1 MYQSNRAYKG
11 VGFTPVILFEQTCQI
26 QDLVETPSSSVPTLI
41 SCPGFNLFHA
51 HQWYSSIVK
60 SPLKIQSCL
69 MILCKGSAS
78 SELPTNSFSV
88 AVSLMTLSWQMATVA
103 HSDLLMSSCHS
114 NHPVKLQNIL
124 CFIAEKIRESGHSS
138 GGSSN
143 LPANATLILVW
154 QRRFWESGLFRS
166 CTHPCAAFL
175 VRLSQALQPAG
186 LQGAVY
192 FIAFISKH
200 ISLFL
205 GQDRRL
211 CLLSVFSSL
220 QLGIYWFTSLS
231 SILIKLLLKQVIY
244 NKNVISL

>member
-26 QDLVETPSSSVPTLI
+26 QDLVETPSSSGPTLI
-41 SCPGFNLFHA
+41 SCPGFNPFHA

-60 SPLKIQSCL
+60 SPLKTQSCL

-78 SELPTNSFSV
+78 TELPTNSFSV
-88 AVSLMTLSWQMATVA
+88 AISLMTPSWQMATVA

-143 LPANATLILVW
+143 LPANATLVLVW
-154 QRRFWESGLFRS
+154 QRRF
-166 CTHPCAAFL
+166 
-175 VRLSQALQPAG
+175 
-186 LQGAVY
+186 
-192 FIAFISKH
+192 
-200 ISLFL
+200 
-205 GQDRRL
+205 
-211 CLLSVFSSL
+211 
-220 QLGIYWFTSLS
+220 LGIRAVQKLYSPMCCFPGQAFTSPTTSWLARCS
-231 SILIKLLLKQVIY
+231 LLHCFHF
-244 NKNVISL
+244 

>member
-1 MYQSNRAYKG
+1 M
-11 VGFTPVILFEQTCQI
+11 CQI
-26 QDLVETPSSSVPTLI
+26 QELVEIPSSSGPTLI
-41 SCPGFNLFHA
+41 SCPGFNPFHA
-51 HQWYSSIVK
+51 RQWYSSIVK
-60 SPLKIQSCL
+60 SHLKTQSCL

-88 AVSLMTLSWQMATVA
+88 AISLMTPSWQMATVA

-124 CFIAEKIRESGHSS
+124 CFIAEKIRGSGHSS

-143 LPANATLILVW
+143 LPANATLVLVW

-166 CTHPCAAFL
+166 CTRTRAAFL

-186 LQGAVY
+186 LQGAIY
-192 FIAFISKH
+192 FIAFISKY
-200 ISLFL
+200 ISWFL

-211 CLLSVFSSL
+211 CLCSVFSSL
-220 QLGIYWFTSLS
+220 QLGIYWFASLSS
-231 SILIKLLLKQVIY
+231 SILIKLFLKQVVY
-244 NKNVISL
+244 NKNIISL